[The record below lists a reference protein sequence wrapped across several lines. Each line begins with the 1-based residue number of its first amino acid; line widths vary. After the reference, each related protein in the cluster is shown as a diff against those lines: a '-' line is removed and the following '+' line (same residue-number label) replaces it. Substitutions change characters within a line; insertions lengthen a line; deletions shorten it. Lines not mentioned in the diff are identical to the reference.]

1 MRPTMKTKLAALI
14 TVTLLTFS
22 STAGAAE
29 EDDRIALTRTK
40 GTPMGA
46 IGMLLRLDAD
56 GAEAGTGFLVSSCH
70 VLTAAHVVAGSNGIS
85 ENQVMLFFAGDGNLG
100 PAEMNADH
108 FGALSPARPL
118 VWGDYRE
125 PHQGSS
131 AEREA
136 SFRTG
141 SWNDWALLKLDRCL
155 GDDGYGHFQLAPMTT
170 RDFTRGGGARPVTAV
185 GLPADR
191 DNEKLTAD
199 PACTLLGQVSATG
212 WQHDCTTMPG
222 NSGGPVLAAEPD
234 AGEKWPRVLAI
245 TVASVGRP
253 EGPDGLPTRQVI
265 DPRDPSYLDLLAT
278 AVPVSAFL
286 PQILPYLP
294 ADPRIKAYLTKQK
307 DPDHGYDL
315 DAPKAAI
322 DDLSAAL
329 KRKPGDALLLVRRG
343 QWREVAKDQEAALI
357 DYSSALKAHPDS
369 AAALRSRALLRAA
382 RDDKMQGDVQAARAD
397 LDKLITRFPDLVEL
411 KVERGILLAS
421 EHDYAAATRDFDAVL
436 KAEPENTLARLSRA
450 NARMETGDAKGARAD
465 YDAAIAAD
473 PELSFLY
480 VQRAHYLARI
490 GEMKAAFADIET
502 ALATEPEMPSA
513 ISGRAVLYLHNGG
526 VDLALADANKAV
538 EMEPESGPT
547 VALRASIRQV
557 LGDLEGA
564 VVDFRKAAELD
575 PKEPFDPLL
584 LFLALSELGRAEEG
598 RKELEGL
605 LRRWPASEWP
615 SPLARHLLGQLSA
628 EALEKRASEGNATL
642 RAYQSFDRHFY
653 LGMMAFIEGD
663 KEKARDYLQQAVD
676 LDLSQFLEYDIARA
690 YLERAGGPAFVNQ
703 SN

>member
-1 MRPTMKTKLAALI
+1 MKIQRAAILALGFLTLLAAGR
-14 TVTLLTFS
+14 
-22 STAGAAE
+22 AGAVE
-29 EDDRIALTRTK
+29 EDDRISLTRTK

-56 GAEAGTGFLVSSCH
+56 GAEAGTGFLVSGCH

-85 ENQVMLFFAGDGNLG
+85 ANQVMLFFAGDGNLG
-100 PAEMNADH
+100 PAEMLADH

-125 PHQGSS
+125 PHQGST

-136 SFRTG
+136 IFRSG

-155 GDDGYGHFQLAPMTT
+155 GDDGYGYFRLAPTTT
-170 RDFTRGGGARPVTAV
+170 RDFTRGGGARAVTAV

-199 PACTLLGQVSATG
+199 PACSLLGQVGATG

-234 AGEKWPRVLAI
+234 AGETWPRVLAI

-253 EGPDGLPTRQVI
+253 EGADGLPVRQVI
-265 DPRDPSYLDLLAT
+265 DPGDPGYLDLLAT

-286 PQILPYLP
+286 PQIAPYLP
-294 ADPRIKAYLTKQK
+294 KDPRVTAYLTREKTA
-307 DPDHGYDL
+307 DSGYDL
-315 DAPKAAI
+315 DQPQNAI
-322 DDLSAAL
+322 DDLSTAL
-329 KRKPGDALLLVRRG
+329 RRKPNDALLLIRRG
-343 QWREVAKDQEAALI
+343 QWREVAKDPGAALA
-357 DYSSALKAHPDS
+357 DYSAALKAHPDS

-382 RDDKMQGDVQAARAD
+382 RDDKMQADIAAAMAD
-397 LDKLITRFPDLVEL
+397 LDQLIGRFPDLVEL

-421 EHDYAAATRDFDAVL
+421 EHEYESAIRDFDAVL
-436 KAEPENTLARLSRA
+436 KAEPDNTLARLSRA
-450 NARMETGDAKGARAD
+450 NARMETGDVTGAGAD
-465 YDAAIAAD
+465 YDDAIAAE

-480 VQRAHYLARI
+480 VQRAHYRARI

-502 ALATEPEMPSA
+502 ALATEPDMPSA
-513 ISGRAVLYLHNGG
+513 ISGRAVLYLHGG
-526 VDLALADANKAV
+526 GAELALADADKAV
-538 EMEPESGPT
+538 ALDPESGPT

-564 VVDFRKAAELD
+564 VADFRKAAELD

-598 RKELEGL
+598 RQELVKL
-605 LRRWPASEWP
+605 LERWPANEWP
-615 SPLARHLLGQLSA
+615 APLARHLLGEVSA
-628 EALEKRASEGNATL
+628 ETLARRAEKGNATL
-642 RAYQSFDRHFY
+642 RAYQTFDRHFY
-653 LGMMAFIEGD
+653 LGMMAFIAGD
-663 KEKARDYLQQAVD
+663 REKARDDLQAAVD

-703 SN
+703 AN